1 MDPVQH
7 PAKSGEPQ
15 PSSASLQGL
24 KDWALR
30 EGIRFPKLDYPVR
43 FPPGYVGSQ
52 ALETIGPNEVIVSA
66 PRRMLLMAS
75 DVDKTELAPIITE
88 HPELFDWELNSW
100 YDDYR
105 LIIFMLFERHKG
117 PTSYWYYFLETL
129 PKELDTVLIWT
140 EEELGELQDPMLVRD
155 ARERLR
161 EVRDCWR
168 QVKAVLKH
176 YPSLFTSEMLN
187 FEDFLWAQQIVASR
201 AFGKS
206 VPSTSLCPI
215 AEFLN
220 HDTVQTYYIYGPP
233 SLHCPKVVSPDD
245 GDDLPSEADHAWPV
259 PYVSLAILV
268 KLAREV
274 LDEGYALIQET
285 ATSLDNQRRAR
296 AQEAAWKPMDFKE
309 TEENT
314 FRIMTGPGET
324 YEKGAE
330 VYLCYGADSNRH
342 LLIYYGFSLSRNKY
356 NYEYLTP
363 SLSDL
368 TSDPRVLESGGD
380 IGLDQ
385 KWPMKVREREICMD
399 LIRTFRALLW
409 LPEVHTL
416 EACFKPVNFILE
428 LETFEAARKL
438 LHTTLANYPTT
449 MEQDS
454 QRSEQQSLRKVF
466 AREYR
471 RQRKLALHMQV
482 RLLDLLTGLIEG
494 VQAGSA
500 LESEVAK
507 LNGTYENLGVQYSDM
522 LRPYIEDLES
532 CLVRLIC

>member
-1 MDPVQH
+1 MDPVLH
-7 PAKSGEPQ
+7 PAKYGQPQ
-15 PSSASLQGL
+15 PSSVALQGL
-24 KDWALR
+24 KDWAFR
-30 EGIRFPKLDYPVR
+30 EGIRYPKLDYPVR

-88 HPELFDWELNSW
+88 HPELFDWKQNSW

-105 LIIFMLFERHKG
+105 LIIFMIFERHKG
-117 PTSYWYYFLETL
+117 ADSYWYYFLETL

-140 EEELGELQDPMLVRD
+140 EEELSELQDSLLVKD
-155 ARERLR
+155 AKERLR

-168 QVKAVLKH
+168 QVKTVLKQ
-176 YPSLFTSEMLN
+176 YPSLFNNDMLS

-233 SLHCPKVVSPDD
+233 SLHCPKVLSADD
-245 GDDLPSEADHAWPV
+245 GDDLPSGADHTWPV
-259 PYVSLAILV
+259 PYVSLAIIV
-268 KLAREV
+268 KLARK
-274 LDEGYALIQET
+274 LFDEGYSLIQEI
-285 ATSLDNQRRAR
+285 ATSLDNQRRVR
-296 AQEAAWKPMDFKE
+296 AQEAAWKPMNFEE

-314 FRIMTGPGET
+314 FRIMTGPSET

-356 NYEYLTP
+356 NYEYLVP

-368 TSDPRVLESGGD
+368 TCDPQVLECGED
-380 IGLDQ
+380 IGYDQ

-399 LIRTFRALLW
+399 LIRTLRALKW
-409 LPEVHTL
+409 RPEAHTL
-416 EACFKPVNFILE
+416 ESCFKPACFPLE

-438 LHTTLANYPTT
+438 LQTTLASYPTT
-449 MEQDS
+449 MEEDS
-454 QRSEQQSLRKVF
+454 VSTEQSLRKFF
-466 AREYR
+466 AKEYR
-471 RQRKLALHMQV
+471 RQRKLALHTQV
-482 RLLDLLTGLIEG
+482 YLLDLLTGLIEG
-494 VQAGSA
+494 LQAGSS

-507 LNGTYENLGVQYSDM
+507 LNGTYENLGMRYCDM
-522 LRPYIEDLES
+522 LRPYIEDLEA